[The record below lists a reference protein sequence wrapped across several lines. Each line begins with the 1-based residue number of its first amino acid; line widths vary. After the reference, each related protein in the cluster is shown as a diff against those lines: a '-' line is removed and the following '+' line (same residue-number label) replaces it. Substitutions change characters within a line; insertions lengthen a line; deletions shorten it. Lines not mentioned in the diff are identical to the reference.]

1 MRMRRF
7 LPLLA
12 LLAAACQPLPHPFAG
27 DVPQAAMLSPR
38 DSAGIYVAPV
48 AGAPTSIAGDLA
60 EAMAA
65 ALRDADIPASTRGRN
80 KGSYELRG
88 AASEQPLPGGR
99 VEINVDW
106 ELRAADGQSLGHA
119 PSAAE
124 QSAASWPASDTVAPE
139 IAAAATPAIR
149 KLVQD
154 DPPTAEAEADPAVAL
169 RAVAGAPGDGGRALT
184 RAMEDAL
191 RRARIVL
198 AAPGTD
204 APSFVLTGTV
214 TMSPAEAGKQRVQV
228 SWALL
233 RGDGHEVGQV
243 SQENAVPAGSLDGAW
258 GDVAYAVAT
267 AAAPGVIALIERAKA
282 DPARS

>member
-1 MRMRRF
+1 MRR
-7 LPLLA
+7 LPPLLL
-12 LLAAACQPLPHPFAG
+12 LLAAACQPLPRPFAG
-27 DVPQAAMLSPR
+27 DVPQVALLSPR

-48 AGAPTSIAGDLA
+48 AGAPSPVAGDLA

-88 AASEQPLPGGR
+88 AANEQSLPDGR
-99 VEINVDW
+99 IGVSVDW
-106 ELRAADGQSLGHA
+106 ELRAADGRSLGHA

-124 QSAASWPASDTVAPE
+124 QSAVGWPASDTVAPA

-154 DPPTAEAEADPAVAL
+154 DPPIAAADADPALAL
-169 RAVAGAPGDGGRALT
+169 RAVTGAPGDGGRALT
-184 RAMEDAL
+184 RAMENAL
-191 RRARIVL
+191 RRARVVL
-198 AAPGTD
+198 AAPGAD
-204 APSFVLTGTV
+204 APSFVLAGTV
-214 TMSPAEAGKQRVQV
+214 TMSPAKAGQQRVEV
-228 SWALL
+228 SWALQ
-233 RGDGHEVGQV
+233 RRDGREIGQV

-267 AAAPGVIALIERAKA
+267 AAAPGVVALIERAKA
-282 DPARS
+282 EAAAGS

>member
-1 MRMRRF
+1 MGTVEPDPAWRSDQNSNGNTTHLRRWSRAPIIRHIRHALRHLVYPRLPAGLGGQLHDRMRMRRF

-99 VEINVDW
+99 VEVSVDW
-106 ELRAADGQSLGHA
+106 ELRTADGRSLGHA

-124 QSAASWPASDTVAPE
+124 QSAAGWPGSDTVAPE
-139 IAAAATPAIR
+139 IAAVATPAIR

-154 DPPTAEAEADPAVAL
+154 DAPITAAEADPAVSL
-169 RAVAGAPGDGGRALT
+169 PAVTGAPGDGGRPPTPAVG
-184 RAMEDAL
+184 DAL
-191 RRARIVL
+191 RRARGAP
-198 AAPGTD
+198 AAPGAD
-204 APSFVLTGTV
+204 APSV
-214 TMSPAEAGKQRVQV
+214 
-228 SWALL
+228 
-233 RGDGHEVGQV
+233 
-243 SQENAVPAGSLDGAW
+243 
-258 GDVAYAVAT
+258 
-267 AAAPGVIALIERAKA
+267 
-282 DPARS
+282 

>member
-1 MRMRRF
+1 MRR
-7 LPLLA
+7 LSPLLVV
-12 LLAAACQPLPHPFAG
+12 LGAACQPLPHPFAG

-48 AGAPTSIAGDLA
+48 AGAPSPIAGDLA

-88 AASEQPLPGGR
+88 AASEQKLPGGR

-106 ELRAADGQSLGHA
+106 ELRAADGRSLGHA

-124 QSAASWPASDTVAPE
+124 QSAAGWPASDTVAPE

-149 KLVQD
+149 RLVQD
-154 DPPTAEAEADPAVAL
+154 DPPIAAADADPAVAL
-169 RAVAGAPGDGGRALT
+169 RAVTGAPGDGERALT
-184 RAMEDAL
+184 RAMENAL

-198 AAPGTD
+198 AAPGAD
-204 APSFVLTGTV
+204 APNFVLAGTV
-214 TMSPAEAGKQRVQV
+214 TMSPAEAGQQRIQV
-228 SWALL
+228 NWALL
-233 RGDGHEVGQV
+233 RGDGREIGRV
-243 SQENAVPAGSLDGAW
+243 SQENAVPTGSLDGAW

-267 AAAPGVIALIERAKA
+267 AAAPGVVALIERAKA
-282 DPARS
+282 QAAAGS

>member
-1 MRMRRF
+1 MRPT

-12 LLAAACQPLPHPFAG
+12 LLTVACQPLPHPFAG

-48 AGAPTSIAGDLA
+48 AGAPTPVAGDLA

-80 KGSYELRG
+80 KGSFELRG

-99 VEINVDW
+99 VTISVDW
-106 ELRAADGQSLGHA
+106 ELRAADGRSLGHA

-124 QSAASWPASDTVAPE
+124 QSAAGWPASDTVAPE
-139 IAAAATPAIR
+139 IAAVATPAIR

-154 DPPTAEAEADPAVAL
+154 DTPIAAAEADPAMSL
-169 RAVAGAPGDGGRALT
+169 RAVTGAPGDGGRALT
-184 RAMEDAL
+184 RAMENAL
-191 RRARIVL
+191 RRARVVL
-198 AAPGTD
+198 AAPGAD
-204 APSFVLTGTV
+204 APSFVLAGTV
-214 TMSPAEAGKQRVQV
+214 TMSPMDAGRQRVQV

-233 RGDGHEVGQV
+233 RGDGSEIGQV

-282 DPARS
+282 QAAAGS